1 MNIIQKNTPNFW
13 SGRKGHRPEAVVVH
27 IMEGTLSGTDSWF
40 ANSSSQVSAH
50 YGVGKNG
57 EINRYVKEGDTAW
70 HAGRVDRPT
79 WKLLKPD
86 INPNLYTIGIEHEG
100 YANDIWTDEM
110 KRASAALI
118 RDICLR
124 WQIPIDRDH
133 VIGHYQIA
141 SYKPNCPAA
150 KKDVIDELIALAIG
164 QQATLTVEE
173 GVKKIEEGLAI
184 IKKFI

>member
-1 MNIIQKNTPNFW
+1 
-13 SGRKGHRPEAVVVH
+13 
-27 IMEGTLSGTDSWF
+27 
-40 ANSSSQVSAH
+40 
-50 YGVGKNG
+50 
-57 EINRYVKEGDTAW
+57 
-70 HAGRVDRPT
+70 
-79 WKLLKPD
+79 
-86 INPNLYTIGIEHEG
+86 
-100 YANDIWTDEM
+100 M

-133 VIGHYQIA
+133 VVVHFRMT

-150 KKDVIDELIALAIG
+150 KKDVIDELITLAIG
-164 QQATLTVEE
+164 QQANLTVEE